1 MIWRIKWENIL
12 LMTLMVSM
20 ITCWIAFIKV
30 SNVYTLAIAC
40 ISTFM
45 TLIVA
50 IASETIKEFRQ
61 QVIKMQ

>member
-12 LMTLMVSM
+12 LIVLLVNM

-30 SNVYTLAIAC
+30 SNVYTLAIAV

-50 IASETIKEFRQ
+50 IASETLKEFRQ
-61 QVIKMQ
+61 QIIK